1 MLFVSRKVGT
11 SPKVGKIRRNI
22 FSNFAFG
29 LRGLNSDFQTKKMP
43 IIYHPTPIGVARIKE
58 EGGFISSLKLMDQAD
73 DEEVTS
79 TPLLLEAAKQMDEY
93 FAGKRKAFD
102 LPIKQPGSGFQ
113 QGVWQCLLNIGYGKT
128 ISYQQQSK
136 IMNNPLA
143 IRAIAATNGK
153 NDLAII
159 VPCHR
164 VIGSDGSLTGYAG
177 GLWRKKWLLEHEA
190 KVLGIGQ
197 ISLF

>member
-1 MLFVSRKVGT
+1 
-11 SPKVGKIRRNI
+11 
-22 FSNFAFG
+22 
-29 LRGLNSDFQTKKMP
+29 
-43 IIYHPTPIGVARIKE
+43 
-58 EGGFISSLKLMDQAD
+58 MDKAG

-79 TPLLLEAAKQMDEY
+79 TPLLRKAAEQLDEY
-93 FAGKRKAFD
+93 FAGERKEFD
-102 LPIKQPGSGFQ
+102 LPIKQPGSQFQ
-113 QGVWQCLLNIGYGKT
+113 QNVWQCLLTIGYGKT
-128 ISYQQQSK
+128 ISYQQQSR

-143 IRAIAATNGK
+143 IRAIAANNGK

-190 KVLGIGQ
+190 RISGVGQ
-197 ISLF
+197 TSLF